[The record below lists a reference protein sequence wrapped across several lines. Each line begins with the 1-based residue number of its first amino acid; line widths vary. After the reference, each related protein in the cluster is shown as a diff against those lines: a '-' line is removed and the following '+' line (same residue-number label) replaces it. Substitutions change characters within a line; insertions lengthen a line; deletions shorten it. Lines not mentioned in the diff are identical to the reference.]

1 MKKMSVVL
9 SVLVLGA
16 MLLAA
21 CGGSTG
27 GQSQTTPGAGTEAVG
42 TPSGS
47 LTTQPTTGTEAATTP
62 SAEATGTLEAAGTP
76 TTAAGTGAEATQ
88 TPTTAGGTGQ
98 IPQTGAGEQFVL
110 LSTLLKA
117 NVQSK
122 DGQQIGKVNGVLID
136 QFASTAGANVTT
148 TEATPTTAAN
158 TGTTPTATVAAGNN
172 SGMTGG
178 MANRENP
185 RISYV
190 IVDVTG
196 SGNAA
201 SGPVLAPFEA
211 FDVSGSSS
219 VGTTSNSGSMDTT
232 PTKAVSNTE
241 NTTPA
246 AATPTVAAGGTS
258 NTTGGTTAMSGEVT
272 LVLTVDAASLS
283 GAPKFDEAA
292 FKGMVGEDVSSYWS
306 GKVTGFPA
314 MGAVGAGTNAVAI
327 RGQIGSLNVT
337 GADDKVLGQVRDF
350 VVDTQTGELV
360 YAVLGGGSA
369 FGSNMYVVPLSV
381 MTWTAGK
388 GQGANLGTFNTSVAA
403 DKFSSAPSITSV
415 DEIHSDAAWF
425 DTVNS
430 YWNTGTSVQ

>member
-9 SVLVLGA
+9 SLLVLGA

-27 GQSQTTPGAGTEAVG
+27 EQSQTTPGVGTQAVG
-42 TPSGS
+42 TPSGGS
-47 LTTQPTTGTEAATTP
+47 LPTTAATGTEAATTP

-76 TTAAGTGAEATQ
+76 TTGAEVTQ

-110 LSTLLKA
+110 LSSILKA

-122 DGQQIGKVNGVLID
+122 DGQQIGKVNGVLLD
-136 QFASTAGANVTT
+136 RATGMAGAAGTT
-148 TEATPTTAAN
+148 TEATPTTGAN
-158 TGTTPTATVAAGNN
+158 TSTTPTATVAAGNN
-172 SGMTGG
+172 NSGTTGAQ
-178 MANRENP
+178 ANRENP

-196 SGNAA
+196 GGNAA

-211 FDVSGSSS
+211 FDVSGSSM
-219 VGTTSNSGSMDTT
+219 GTTSNSGSMDTT

-258 NTTGGTTAMSGEVT
+258 NTTGGAAAMSGEVT
-272 LVLTVDAASLS
+272 LVLTVDTEALS
-283 GAPKFDEAA
+283 GAPKFDETA

-314 MGAVGAGTNAVAI
+314 MGAVGAGTNAVVI

-350 VVDTQTGELV
+350 VVDAQTGELV

-369 FGSNMYVVPLSV
+369 FGSNLYVVPLSV
-381 MTWTAGK
+381 MTWTEGR
-388 GQGANLGTFNTSVAA
+388 GQGAELGTFTTSVTA
-403 DKFSSAPSITSV
+403 DKFTSAPSITSV

-430 YWNTGTSVQ
+430 YWNTGTSIQ